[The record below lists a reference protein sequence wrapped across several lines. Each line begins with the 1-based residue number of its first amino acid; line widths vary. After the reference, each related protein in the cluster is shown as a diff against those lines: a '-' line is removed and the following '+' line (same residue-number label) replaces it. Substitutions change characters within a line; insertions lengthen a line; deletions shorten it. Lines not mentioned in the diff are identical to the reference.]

1 MQEIKVLV
9 IGKTGVGKSSF
20 LNYLLDE
27 DLATTGKGK
36 PITQDFDEYTKTI
49 DGKLRLTIT
58 DSKGLEALEFEKIK
72 QDIQNY
78 INAKNSGDNIAD
90 YFHVVFYCLNYTK
103 GRIEELEGKLIK
115 DLRELL
121 GYDVQFILTHSDSIE
136 KDRSKYQ
143 TYVKRIKDLVEFD
156 IKLYKVCSINKNK
169 LGGGKIVKSGKDEI
183 IKDLVLSKI
192 ENLLTYFTNKLAQE
206 YALKYNDI
214 LDKHK
219 TSLETRVDENI
230 GFLNRLSSPR
240 ESALNGIK
248 EEFRKSLS
256 EIKQEIEQMQD
267 DLIDKFMPRL
277 DEILVFCSLLGKA
290 FNSNFAIKSALNSK
304 KLKNSLYIKDYSL
317 WDRICNVFTND
328 DAKESFQRYFDEMK
342 FNLSDEMLNSNEKVE
357 RYIKNY
363 FAFVKNIFKNLR
375 NKRKM
380 SNDERNLANKLKDS
394 IMSKINSSF

>member
-27 DLATTGKGK
+27 DLATTGVGK

-58 DSKGLEALEFEKIK
+58 DSKGLEVLEFEKIK

-78 INAKNSGDNIAD
+78 INAKNSSENIAD
-90 YFHVVFYCLNYTK
+90 YFHVVFYCLNYAK
-103 GRIEELEGKLIK
+103 GRFEPLEGELIK
-115 DLRELL
+115 ELRELL

-136 KDRSKYQ
+136 EDRSKYQ
-143 TYVKRIKDLVEFD
+143 TYVKRIKDLVGFD
-156 IKLYKVCSINKNK
+156 IKLYKVCSVNKNK
-169 LGGGKIVKSGKDEI
+169 LGGEKIVKSGKNEI
-183 IKDLVLSKI
+183 IKDLVLSKTQ
-192 ENLLTYFTNKLAQE
+192 NLLTYFTNELAQE

-214 LDKHK
+214 LIKHK

-230 GFLNRLSSPR
+230 GFLNRLSSSR

-304 KLKNSLYIKDYSL
+304 ELKNSLYIKDYSL
-317 WDRICNVFTND
+317 WERICNVFTND
-328 DAKESFQRYFDEMK
+328 DAKESFQRYFNEMK
-342 FNLSDEMLNSNEKVE
+342 FKLSDDMLNSNEKNE
-357 RYIKNY
+357 IDIKNP
-363 FAFVKNIFKNLR
+363 FAFVKNILKNLR

-380 SNDERNLANKLKDS
+380 SNDERDLANKLKDS
-394 IMSKINSSF
+394 IMSKINSSI